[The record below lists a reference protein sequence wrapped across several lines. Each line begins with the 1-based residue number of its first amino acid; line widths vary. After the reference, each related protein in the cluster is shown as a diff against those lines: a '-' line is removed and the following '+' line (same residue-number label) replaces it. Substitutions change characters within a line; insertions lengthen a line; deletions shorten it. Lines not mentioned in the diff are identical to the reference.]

1 VLEVLA
7 HSSIEGAAFYVC
19 SLEMKREYVI
29 VDKRARRLGPM
40 SRLKKLLG
48 KSSSSGQWSQPFEG
62 ESTFPVL
69 AIFAILLKWKSP
81 KEGGLAR
88 KAL

>member
-1 VLEVLA
+1 MTFKGL
-7 HSSIEGAAFYVC
+7 
-19 SLEMKREYVI
+19 
-29 VDKRARRLGPM
+29 
-40 SRLKKLLG
+40 
-48 KSSSSGQWSQPFEG
+48 GQWSQPFEG

-88 KAL
+88 KALERRSQQDVREDVR